1 MSVLCF
7 QKLKQGEKSIGSCQK
22 ALDTSKE
29 LEDKDIDKN
38 ATALG
43 YTLFN
48 DGKYE
53 EALEHSKIFVEL
65 TYRPDN
71 GGMKQALAHKRLG
84 MCYAY
89 VGIFEKALTCFNKA
103 LEIVSES
110 SDKVAGR
117 ILHEWGDY
125 CCRFLADQHQE
136 TIAFYEK
143 SNEISK
149 QIGDKYQEYRTTQA
163 IGNIHSN
170 TGNYQK
176 ATEYYEEALKI
187 AVELRDKHCEGT
199 MCLLLASVFSKDGDF
214 KTAIDW
220 YKKALNI
227 FRTEPKDPLLQE
239 KALTGLGVAWL
250 HLGDYETAITSIK
263 EAQKIAKTKAGTGN
277 YYTCFKIMV

>member
-1 MSVLCF
+1 MR
-7 QKLKQGEKSIGSCQK
+7 
-22 ALDTSKE
+22 
-29 LEDKDIDKN
+29 KN

-65 TYRPDN
+65 TDGPDN

-84 MCYAY
+84 MCCAY
-89 VGIFEKALTCFNKA
+89 VGIFEKALICFYKA

-110 SDKVAGR
+110 SDEVAGR
-117 ILHEWGDY
+117 IIHEWGDY

-136 TIAFYEK
+136 RIAFYEK
-143 SNEISK
+143 SNEIFK

-170 TGNYQK
+170 TGDYQK
-176 ATEYYEEALKI
+176 AKEYYEEALKI
-187 AVELRDKHCEGT
+187 AVERRDKHCEGT
-199 MCLLLASVFSKDGDF
+199 MFLHLASVCSKDGDF
-214 KTAIDW
+214 KTAIEW
-220 YKKALNI
+220 YKKALDI
-227 FRTEPKDPLLQE
+227 FRTEPKDPLLHE
-239 KALTGLGVAWL
+239 KALTGLGVAWF
-250 HLGDYETAITSIK
+250 HLGDNKKAIDSMD

-277 YYTCFKIMV
+277 YFTCFKIMV